1 MEIKTKIS
9 LDILTEKGVTVKKQQ
24 YIELNGKELNVG
36 ELHAKAYVNS
46 ERGRA
51 ELYEEVTDPY
61 LAAVLAVWGDTPTV
75 VEDIAAESTAETI

>member
-9 LDILTEKGVTVKKQQ
+9 LDILTEKSVTVKTQR
-24 YIELNGKELNVG
+24 YVDLNGEFLNVG

-51 ELYEEVTDPY
+51 ELYEEVADPY

-75 VEDIAAESTAETI
+75 VEEAIKELAAETI